1 MDWTRAASAIRT
13 KLSGRG
19 RDARPEKPAEP
30 AIVEIEHAGE
40 RFPVRLRRSTRARR
54 ISLRVSQ
61 ATGEI
66 VMTMPARAALDRAML
81 FARGQGGWIAA
92 RIARMPGRVPFAD
105 GAILPLRAEPH
116 RIVHW
121 SRVRGRAHVAAA
133 ADGAPIIA
141 VSGEAEFLAKRVRE
155 FLQRE
160 ARADLV
166 AAVERYTQALGL
178 PARKITLRDTRS
190 RWGSCS
196 SRGDLSFSW
205 RLILAPPFV
214 LDYLAAHECAHLAQ
228 MNHSSRYWRLLREIC
243 PRTNEAEAWLK
254 AHGAGL
260 HRYG

>member
-1 MDWTRAASAIRT
+1 MDWTRAAGAMLEKIVAN
-13 KLSGRG
+13 GRA
-19 RDARPEKPAEP
+19 ARRGARAEP
-30 AIVEIEHAGE
+30 AIVEIEHAGA
-40 RFPVRLRRSTRARR
+40 RFPVRLKRSGRARR

-66 VMTMPARAALDRAML
+66 VLTMPERTALDRAML

-92 RIARMPGRVPFAD
+92 RMARMPGRVPFAD
-105 GAILPLRAEPH
+105 GAVLPLRGEPH

-121 SRVRGRAHVAAA
+121 SRVRARAHVARA
-133 ADGAPIIA
+133 ADGAPVIA
-141 VSGEAEFLAKRVRE
+141 ASGEPEFLDKRVRE

-166 AAVERYTQALGL
+166 AAVARYTQALGL
-178 PARKITLRDTRS
+178 PARRITLRDTRS

-214 LDYLAAHECAHLAQ
+214 LDYLAAHECAHLAE
-228 MNHSSRYWRLLREIC
+228 MNHSARYWRLLRRIC
-243 PRTNEAEAWLK
+243 PHTDEAEAWLK
-254 AHGAGL
+254 ANGAGL